1 MKIITIGR
9 GDDNQIVLDDSQDLI
24 SRQHATLR
32 IYETGKMEIVST
44 GSNGTFV
51 NGFRIKP
58 NMPYKVTRKDVV
70 SFAHVRQLD
79 WALVPDPFRLVRYG
93 LIGGVIAILVGIA
106 VFLLWPEKK
115 SEPVTPIIPNV
126 NVVPVTPEPTR
137 PKEETAQEKPKED
150 EVKEKNERD
159 KVVPTKRFLS
169 AKPKEDKEKKEK
181 QEQENPAEVEE
192 ANPQNQVF

>member
-79 WALVPDPFRLVRYG
+79 WALVPDPFRFVRYG

-106 VFLLWPEKK
+106 VFLLWPREKPK
-115 SEPVTPIIPNV
+115 PNQPVGSEINVTPADNKPSL
-126 NVVPVTPEPTR
+126 
-137 PKEETAQEKPKED
+137 PKEETPREEPKEIPED
-150 EVKEKNERD
+150 DAIPKQGDKKLKFPPLKGGKKKEKAPEKKPEQERD
-159 KVVPTKRFLS
+159 KPT
-169 AKPKEDKEKKEK
+169 ETVI
-181 QEQENPAEVEE
+181 PAL
-192 ANPQNQVF
+192 